1 MVYIGTYTAVII
13 YCTKILCI
21 CIHYS
26 SCDDLV
32 IIRPTD
38 RRVNAI
44 IGNDEC
50 LSYHQSVLE
59 YNDIGSKRRKPAYL

>member
-1 MVYIGTYTAVII
+1 MVYTGTYTAVII
-13 YCTKILCI
+13 YCTKTVCIMYI

-26 SCDDLV
+26 ACDDLV

-50 LSYHQSVLE
+50 LSYHQCVLE
-59 YNDIGSKRRKPAYL
+59 YNDIGSKR